1 MGRAYRGL
9 LPVFSSCDLIADIQ
23 TARLKLDSAL
33 QRRLWDLAAVLDRP
47 RREVL
52 KRAIAELDP
61 WHVLSTRAVGPTWI
75 SPTAVGQGAE
85 LEDDRDLI

>member
-1 MGRAYRGL
+1 V
-9 LPVFSSCDLIADIQ
+9 PVSADLIADIQ
-23 TARLKLDSAL
+23 TARLKLTSAL

-61 WHVLSTRAVGPTWI
+61 WHVLSTRAVGPPGSVLPQWAKEPSLRMIVT
-75 SPTAVGQGAE
+75 
-85 LEDDRDLI
+85 